1 MEHLYRLADEELVN
15 SVAVPG
21 EPGSVEPN
29 GLDRLRHA
37 ALRAS
42 HRVLPEEGLHR
53 VRLLGGQE
61 PLRHGLGQ
69 LSQQKARLVP
79 GRIEI

>member
-1 MEHLYRLADEELVN
+1 
-15 SVAVPG
+15 
-21 EPGSVEPN
+21 
-29 GLDRLRHA
+29 
-37 ALRAS
+37 
-42 HRVLPEEGLHR
+42 VLPEEGLHR